1 MENKAKFAQRYNRRV
16 YNDFIPD
23 DGVISVLS
31 SFAIQSHELFME
43 LRNAGFD
50 EEQAL
55 KIVVGLAHKEQA
67 RGTHGRKT

>member
-1 MENKAKFAQRYNRRV
+1 VTLPSIIGGRKINRQSA
-16 YNDFIPD
+16 Y

-43 LRNAGFD
+43 LKNAGFD

-55 KIVVGLAHKEQA
+55 KIVVGLAHKE
-67 RGTHGRKT
+67 

>member
-1 MENKAKFAQRYNRRV
+1 M

-43 LRNAGFD
+43 LKNAGFD

-55 KIVVGLAHKEQA
+55 KIVVGLAQKE
-67 RGTHGRKT
+67 